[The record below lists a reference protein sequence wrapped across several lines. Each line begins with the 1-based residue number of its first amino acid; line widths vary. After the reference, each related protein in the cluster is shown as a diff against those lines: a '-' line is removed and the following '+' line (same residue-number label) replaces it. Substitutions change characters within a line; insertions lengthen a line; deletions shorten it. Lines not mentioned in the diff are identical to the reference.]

1 MSKHGV
7 GGRYLAGH
15 RTLTIRLG
23 KIMEKKNSYINHL
36 IARMS
41 LEQKIGAMLTLGFS
55 GVVPKANIYKYI
67 EEYHCGGLR
76 LETSLRQ
83 FGNYIDP
90 KNKTTVVK
98 IENKTGIRF
107 KTNAPACTAS
117 QYKAVLAEL
126 QEHARNRKL
135 GIPLHFAFD
144 QEGGSS
150 ANFFFGGVNLFTK
163 PMGIRAM
170 DDPKMAYQI
179 AKAVSVQ
186 CKAVGFNWI
195 HSPVLDVNSEPA
207 NPEVYTRAY
216 SDDANEVAE
225 YAMEACKGFKEGGI
239 IATGKHF
246 PGRGHSDVDAHFK
259 VPVIDVDYKTLVER
273 ELLPYRKLIEAGQL
287 PSIMIAHSI
296 FPAVDPD
303 HIATVSKK
311 VVTGLLREELGFEGV
326 ITTDSMT
333 MGALA
338 TRYGVANACA
348 MALEAGADLVLMKA
362 ENHLVED
369 TIAAIRA
376 SIEAGR
382 ISQEELDNKV
392 YRILNLKYEY
402 GLFHGER
409 ENVDP
414 EQVLNDKEI
423 ISLAKV
429 AARRSILIERDKD
442 ALIPVRQGRV
452 LVVEQQVTLCNDFHW
467 HSGLLYEQCLKYHD
481 QVDYLETSYAY
492 DEVDET
498 QIPETI
504 SDYDI
509 VIATNFFQRGK
520 GGNKEYWEQLLAEF
534 PDKKIIIVTNTPY
547 EQVSIPSN
555 ARSVLL
561 TFATTPENIKA
572 TAAILFGNMKPEGV
586 WPLKYTQSGRNR
598 GTVK

>member
-1 MSKHGV
+1 MIKN
-7 GGRYLAGH
+7 
-15 RTLTIRLG
+15 
-23 KIMEKKNSYINHL
+23 NSYISNL
-36 IARMS
+36 VARMS

-67 EEYHCGGLR
+67 QEYHCGGLR

-83 FGNYIDP
+83 FGNYVDP

-126 QEHARNRKL
+126 QECARNREL
-135 GIPLHFAFD
+135 GIPLHFSFD

-163 PMGIRAM
+163 PMGICAM
-170 DDPKMAYQI
+170 DDPKMAYKI
-179 AKAVSVQ
+179 AKAVSDQ
-186 CKAVGFNWI
+186 CRAVGFNWI
-195 HSPVLDVNSEPA
+195 HSPVLDVNSEPS

-216 SDDANEVAE
+216 SDDANVVAE
-225 YAMEACKGFKEGGI
+225 YALEACKGFKEGGV

-259 VPVIDVDYKTLVER
+259 VPVIDVDYETLMER
-273 ELLPYRKLIEAGQL
+273 ELLPYRKLIESGQL

-296 FPAVDPD
+296 FPAVDPE

-369 TIAAIRA
+369 TIAAIRN
-376 SIEAGR
+376 SIESGR
-382 ISQEELDNKV
+382 ITQEELENKV

-402 GLFHGER
+402 GLFHSER
-409 ENVDP
+409 ENIVP
-414 EQVLNDKEI
+414 EQVLQDQQI
-423 ISLAKV
+423 VALAKQ
-429 AARRSILIERDKD
+429 AAKRSILIERDPNQ
-442 ALIPVRQGRV
+442 LIPVKQGKV
-452 LVVEQQVTLCNDFHW
+452 LVIEQQVTLCNDFHW
-467 HSGLLYEQCLKYHD
+467 HSGLLYEQCLKHHD
-481 QVDYLETSYAY
+481 QVD
-492 DEVDET
+492 
-498 QIPETI
+498 
-504 SDYDI
+504 
-509 VIATNFFQRGK
+509 
-520 GGNKEYWEQLLAEF
+520 
-534 PDKKIIIVTNTPY
+534 
-547 EQVSIPSN
+547 
-555 ARSVLL
+555 
-561 TFATTPENIKA
+561 
-572 TAAILFGNMKPEGV
+572 
-586 WPLKYTQSGRNR
+586 
-598 GTVK
+598 

>member
-1 MSKHGV
+1 M
-7 GGRYLAGH
+7 
-15 RTLTIRLG
+15 IRN
-23 KIMEKKNSYINHL
+23 NSYINHL

-83 FGNYIDP
+83 FGNYVDP
-90 KNKTTVVK
+90 KSNATVVK

-117 QYKAVLAEL
+117 QYKAVLDEL
-126 QEHARNRKL
+126 QEHARNREL
-135 GIPLHFAFD
+135 GIPLHFSFD

-163 PMGIRAM
+163 PMGICAM
-170 DDPKMAYQI
+170 DDPKMAYKI
-179 AKAVSVQ
+179 AKAVSDQ
-186 CKAVGFNWI
+186 CRAVGFNWI
-195 HSPVLDVNSEPA
+195 HSPVLDVNSEPS

-216 SDDANEVAE
+216 SDDANVVAE
-225 YAMEACKGFKEGGI
+225 YALEACKGFKEGGV

-259 VPVIDVDYKTLVER
+259 VPVIDVDYQTLMER

-287 PSIMIAHSI
+287 PSVMIAHSI
-296 FPAVDPD
+296 FPAVDPE

-348 MALEAGADLVLMKA
+348 MALEAGVDLVLMKA

-369 TIAAIRA
+369 TIAAIRN
-376 SIEAGR
+376 SIESGR
-382 ISQEELDNKV
+382 ITQEELDNKV

-409 ENVDP
+409 ENIVP
-414 EQVLNDKEI
+414 EQVLQDQQI
-423 ISLAKV
+423 VALAKQ
-429 AARRSILIERDKD
+429 AAKRSILIERDPNQ
-442 ALIPVRQGRV
+442 LIPVKQGKV
-452 LVVEQQVTLCNDFHW
+452 LVIEQQVTLCNDFRW
-467 HSGLLYEQCLKYHD
+467 HSGLLYEQCLKHHD

-492 DEVDET
+492 DAFDEE
-498 QIPETI
+498 QIRG
-504 SDYDI
+504 SVADYDTI
-509 VIATNFFQRGK
+509 IATNFFQRGK
-520 GGNKEYWEQLLAEF
+520 GGNKEFWEQLFEEF
-534 PDKKIIIVTNTPY
+534 PDKNIIIVTNTPY
-547 EQVSIPSN
+547 EQVSIPAN
-555 ARSVLL
+555 AKSVLL

-586 WPLKYTQSGRNR
+586 WPLKYTQPGGGNR
-598 GTVK
+598 K